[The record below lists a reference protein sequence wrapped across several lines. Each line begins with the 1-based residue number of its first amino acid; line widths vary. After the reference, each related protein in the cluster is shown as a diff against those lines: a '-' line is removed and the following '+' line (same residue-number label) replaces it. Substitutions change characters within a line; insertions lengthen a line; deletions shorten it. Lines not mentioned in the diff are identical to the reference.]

1 MRKECVM
8 AGKENIEPYKYNAE
22 KAREAGKVGGVK
34 SGEAK
39 REKKLLRELLNELLD
54 RQNALMLDENGDPMT
69 NAAIMAVR
77 AIDAASGGDWKAWEL
92 VRDTAGQ
99 KPIEKVMIAD
109 VDAGVV
115 EQIESMVLGK

>member
-1 MRKECVM
+1 MS
-8 AGKENIEPYKYNAE
+8 GKDNLIPIRTTDE
-22 KAREAGKVGGVK
+22 ARERGTNGGVK
-34 SGEAK
+34 SGEVR
-39 REKKLLRELLNELLD
+39 REKKLLRELLNEMLE
-54 RQNALMLDENGDPMT
+54 RKNNLMIDENGDPMT
-69 NAAIMAVR
+69 NAAIMAVK

-99 KPIEKVMIAD
+99 KPIEKSMVAD

>member
-1 MRKECVM
+1 MPDNGNLIVPTSEQ
-8 AGKENIEPYKYNAE
+8 
-22 KAREAGKVGGVK
+22 ARINGHKGGVA
-34 SGEAK
+34 SVEAHKKK
-39 REKKLLRELLNELLD
+39 RLLRDLLNELMD
-54 RQNALMLDENGDPMT
+54 KQNNLMLDENGDPMT
-69 NAAIMAVR
+69 NAAIMAVK

-99 KPIEKVMIAD
+99 KPIEKIMVAD

>member
-1 MRKECVM
+1 M

-22 KAREAGKVGGVK
+22 KAREAGKIGGVK

-39 REKKLLRELLNELLD
+39 REKKMLRELLNELMEK
-54 RQNALMLDENGDPMT
+54 QNPLMLDENGDPMT
-69 NAAIMAVR
+69 NAAIMAVK

-99 KPIEKVMIAD
+99 KPIEKVMVAD

-115 EQIESMVLGK
+115 EQIENMVLGK

>member
-1 MRKECVM
+1 M
-8 AGKENIEPYKYNAE
+8 AGKDNLVPIRTTEE
-22 KAREAGKVGGVK
+22 ARERGANGGVK
-34 SGEAK
+34 SGEAR
-39 REKKLLRELLNELLD
+39 REKKMLRELLNELMEKK
-54 RQNALMLDENGDPMT
+54 NPLMLDENGDPMT

-77 AIDAASGGDWKAWEL
+77 AIEKASEGDWKAWEL

-99 KPIEKVMIAD
+99 KPIEKVMVAD

>member
-1 MRKECVM
+1 MPNEENLKPYAVNSPRTKEC
-8 AGKENIEPYKYNAE
+8 AAKGA
-22 KAREAGKVGGVK
+22 KACNEVK
-34 SGEAK
+34 QK
-39 REKKLLRELLNELLD
+39 KKLLRDLLNELMEK
-54 RQNALMLDENGDPMT
+54 QNNLMLDENGDPMT
-69 NAAIMAVR
+69 NAAIMAVK